1 MSVDLSSGPPGIDS
15 LPDPDLNTRIGPQPV
30 AHGASVQAVFNDMD
44 SSGDT
49 AYQQTLDLWRDR
61 VGDRDLEPYALTK
74 VDADNIDGLRPARHD
89 REYVFVLNS
98 SSWKAG
104 TGTGDD
110 YSAWYKYDVKLREV
124 DDEGDL
130 YMPPLSIHLR
140 IEPQDEQLVYADG
153 NDFEPVYGEGTRITC
168 QTTWADSAEEVERRM
183 LQSLDVVLGFDSE
196 HLRHFR
202 NYDSRRLIKAEAHV
216 RFDIGWKRQVVDA
229 LRSSEDLIAFGG
241 MTEIESYRKR
251 QREGWL
257 EAVVDADRWHLLGF
271 DRNVMNTE
279 VKVYQAQGWADRP
292 RSDPSHHPKLEAS
305 FSGVQGN
312 GALPHVDDWDDV
324 MQSLRE
330 IVSSHLDWAGVGR
343 DELVADDYFDGPSV
357 ECYEY
362 NHPEVRRDQLR
373 ARYEAVSTEVY
384 REAMKA
390 NTTAVYD
397 ILRALVIG
405 QGGTY
410 DYLEDHTGLA
420 RSTIRYHVARLE
432 ERDIVE
438 RIGNPVIV
446 VFHSIKILDKSE
458 EVLRKVF
465 PEDTAEDRA
474 ERAEERRERREE
486 NDDQNETSEDNPE
499 ESTDPDP
506 HDLDTGV
513 WRPFSDLA
521 LEPDQLASALNRDFI
536 EADDV
541 AVRVNPY
548 DWLPDE

>member
-1 MSVDLSSGPPGIDS
+1 MSVDISSGDSGIDS
-15 LPDPDLNTRIGPQPV
+15 LPNPDITTRTGPRPV
-30 AHGASVQAVFNDMD
+30 AHGASVQAVFNNID
-44 SSGDT
+44 SSDGSV
-49 AYQQTLDLWRDR
+49 YQQTLDLWHER
-61 VGDRDLEPYALTK
+61 VGDREQEPHALTT
-74 VDADNIDGLRPARHD
+74 VDADEIDGLRPPRYD
-89 REYVFVLNS
+89 REYIFVLKS
-98 SSWKAG
+98 SRWKAG

-124 DDEGDL
+124 DEEGEL

-140 IEPQDEQLVYADG
+140 IEPQEEQLVYADG
-153 NDFEPVYGEGTRITC
+153 NDFKTVYGEGTRVTC

-183 LQSLDVVLGFDSE
+183 LQSLDVALGFDSE

-202 NYDSRRLIKAEAHV
+202 NHDSRRLIKAEAHV

-241 MTEIESYRKR
+241 MTEVESYRKR

-271 DRNVMNTE
+271 DQNTMNTE
-279 VKVYQAQGWADRP
+279 VKVYQAHGWANRS
-292 RSDPSHHPKLEAS
+292 RSDPLHHPKLEAS
-305 FSGVQGN
+305 FSGVQDN
-312 GALPHVDDWDDV
+312 GPLPHVDEWDEV

-343 DELVADDYFDGPSV
+343 DELVADDYFDGPDV
-357 ECYEY
+357 ESYDY
-362 NHPEVRRDQLR
+362 DHPEGRRDQLR
-373 ARYEAVSTEVY
+373 ARYEAISTEVY
-384 REAMKA
+384 REAMKP
-390 NTTAVYD
+390 NTNAVYD

-410 DYLEDHTGLA
+410 DYLEEHTGLA

-458 EVLRKVF
+458 EILRKVF

-474 ERAEERRERREE
+474 ERAEERRERRKEMEE
-486 NDDQNETSEDNPE
+486 DSDDTLEDSSE
-499 ESTDPDP
+499 ESTDTDSVNLNTTIWKPLIDIDIDP
-506 HDLDTGV
+506 Y
-513 WRPFSDLA
+513 
-521 LEPDQLASALNRDFI
+521 QLASALNRDFI

-541 AVRVNPY
+541 AIRVDSY
-548 DWLPDE
+548 DWLPE